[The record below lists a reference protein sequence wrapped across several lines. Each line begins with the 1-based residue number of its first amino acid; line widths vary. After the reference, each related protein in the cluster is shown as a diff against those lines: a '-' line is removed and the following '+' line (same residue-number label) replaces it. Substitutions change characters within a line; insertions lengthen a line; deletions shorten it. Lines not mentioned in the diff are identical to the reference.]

1 MIQVKRTAT
10 YKLRGEYETRPG
22 YPANLSSSTV
32 TCDVELSDGQ
42 YKSVAVDI
50 DPDNLRFTLTAD
62 TQHWTLGVGQS
73 DLRFTENGLVWF
85 TETFD
90 IEVVPN
96 ITRQ

>member
-1 MIQVKRTAT
+1 MILIKRTAS

-22 YPANLSSSTV
+22 YPADLSGSTV
-32 TCDVELSDGQ
+32 TCDVLLSDGQ
-42 YKSVAVDI
+42 YKAVAVAI

-73 DLRFTENGLVWF
+73 DIRFSQNGLVWF

-90 IEVVPN
+90 IEVVKN